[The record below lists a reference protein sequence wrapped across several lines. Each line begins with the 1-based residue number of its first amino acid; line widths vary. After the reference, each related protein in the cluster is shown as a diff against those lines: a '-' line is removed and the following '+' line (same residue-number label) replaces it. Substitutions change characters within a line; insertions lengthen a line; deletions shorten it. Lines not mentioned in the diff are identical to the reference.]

1 RAVITTIAPEYFRVC
16 LTPPM
21 ARTTERMRIQR
32 KRVTPMERPNQEAIW
47 SPTKAPNHPIKN
59 TVERLNPWFLSEM
72 VAKATISDSEGTI
85 GKKPSTRL
93 NKNSAR
99 GIHQASAAPRI
110 SSSIKSSTFG
120 FLYRMSANDVDNQRW

>member
-1 RAVITTIAPEYFRVC
+1 
-16 LTPPM
+16 
-21 ARTTERMRIQR
+21 
-32 KRVTPMERPNQEAIW
+32 MEQLHQLAHW
-47 SPTKAPNHPIKN
+47 SQTKATNQPIKKK
-59 TVERLNPWFLSEM
+59 VERLIPWFLSEM
-72 VAKATISDSEGTI
+72 VAKATICDSEGTI